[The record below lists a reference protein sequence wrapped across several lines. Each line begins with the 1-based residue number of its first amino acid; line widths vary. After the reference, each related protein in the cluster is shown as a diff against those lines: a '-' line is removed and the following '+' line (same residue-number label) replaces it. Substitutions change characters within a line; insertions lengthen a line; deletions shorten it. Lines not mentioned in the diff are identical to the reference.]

1 MEKWFASLRGI
12 ENLILELTVAWL
24 EISTCFIQ
32 QGLHEQIRWFL
43 ILSQSFLTFMK
54 CCILLW
60 IFFSKKS
67 QLLVIMLNK
76 LQKTNRN
83 QFVNEEYPIVIYWKR
98 RGNYK
103 RFKHKSFGE
112 LICRRD
118 AFLELLHDWGG
129 RRENF
134 LS

>member
-1 MEKWFASLRGI
+1 MEKWFVSLRGI

-43 ILSQSFLTFMK
+43 ILSQSFWHYWNAAF
-54 CCILLW
+54 CYEF
-60 IFFSKKS
+60 FFSKKS

-76 LQKTNRN
+76 LQKTNKN

-112 LICRRD
+112 LIGRRD
-118 AFLELLHDWGG
+118 AFLECLHDWGG